1 MVFFFCLK
9 NIKFDLLKRSQ
20 FVVIFLFLST
30 SAVFIKEV
38 FYYLLRVLLARSS
51 QKINNFMI
59 RSSFR
64 IFFSLISRREYVG
77 SSWKKIKGLIT
88 AQEETEFKGSTSPD
102 KSLIIDLNNHP
113 IYWTK
118 TKRKWVKKSLHLI
131 LVQLVNERPSALD
144 VHLSVIVSRI
154 EYIQMFIFPVM
165 SVLAA
170 PQITHQPT
178 KANCVLFIFFS
189 EKPHGTS

>member
-1 MVFFFCLK
+1 MFFFCLK

-77 SSWKKIKGLIT
+77 SS
-88 AQEETEFKGSTSPD
+88 
-102 KSLIIDLNNHP
+102 
-113 IYWTK
+113 
-118 TKRKWVKKSLHLI
+118 
-131 LVQLVNERPSALD
+131 
-144 VHLSVIVSRI
+144 
-154 EYIQMFIFPVM
+154 
-165 SVLAA
+165 
-170 PQITHQPT
+170 
-178 KANCVLFIFFS
+178 
-189 EKPHGTS
+189 